1 MFGIM
6 EATRLES
13 LHVAQDPATGLQAI
27 IALHSTRLGPAL
39 GGCRY
44 LTYSDSHSAVAD
56 AARLAQSMSY
66 KAALA
71 GLPFGGGK
79 AVILR
84 PAHVPNRGALFE
96 AFGRFIETL
105 NGRYITAVDSGTKS
119 EDMDCIA
126 QYTQHVTSTRSAGDP
141 SPHTA
146 MGVFAGIRASAMAR
160 LGSDDLQG
168 LRIAVQGLG
177 QVGYALA
184 EQLAAATKKQ

>member
-56 AARLAQSMSY
+56 AAHLAQSMSY

-96 AFGRFIETL
+96 AFGRFERL
-105 NGRYITAVDSGTKS
+105 MVRGYIDRGNDS
-119 EDMDCIA
+119 
-126 QYTQHVTSTRSAGDP
+126 
-141 SPHTA
+141 
-146 MGVFAGIRASAMAR
+146 FAGVPLVDTLSHR
-160 LGSDDLQG
+160 L
-168 LRIAVQGLG
+168 
-177 QVGYALA
+177 
-184 EQLAAATKKQ
+184 